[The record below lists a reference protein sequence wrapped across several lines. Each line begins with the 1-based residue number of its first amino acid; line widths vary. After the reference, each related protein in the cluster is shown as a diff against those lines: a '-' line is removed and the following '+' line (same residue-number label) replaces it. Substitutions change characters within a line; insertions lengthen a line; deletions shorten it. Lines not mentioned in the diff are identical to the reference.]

1 MIILTKLICIDLD
14 GTLLDDEKRISERDK
29 EAIDCAK
36 KHGIHITVFTGRNY
50 YAALPYLQEL
60 GIEIPVVFQNGALIA
75 TPSAHQIFRLIT
87 LNSEIA
93 VQVVRLC
100 AQRGLYPVVYESFFS
115 KKDMIVQKD
124 YQGPF
129 EKYFMFN
136 QHRIRKVDSLENMLH
151 QTESIAEIAIV
162 GKDTLVEELVQNLSS
177 KIDGFTPVKNQHIDG
192 EIFMEIF
199 GRDVGKE
206 IALDFLTELFDL
218 NLSEVAY
225 IGDNYNDLKIMQKV
239 GFPVA
244 MANAPQDVKTVARFV
259 TSSNNESGV
268 SRAIEKIMGA
278 IE

>member
-1 MIILTKLICIDLD
+1 
-14 GTLLDDEKRISERDK
+14 
-29 EAIDCAK
+29 
-36 KHGIHITVFTGRNY
+36 
-50 YAALPYLQEL
+50 
-60 GIEIPVVFQNGALIA
+60 
-75 TPSAHQIFRLIT
+75 
-87 LNSEIA
+87 
-93 VQVVRLC
+93 
-100 AQRGLYPVVYESFFS
+100 
-115 KKDMIVQKD
+115 
-124 YQGPF
+124 
-129 EKYFMFN
+129 
-136 QHRIRKVDSLENMLH
+136 
-151 QTESIAEIAIV
+151 
-162 GKDTLVEELVQNLSS
+162 
-177 KIDGFTPVKNQHIDG
+177 
-192 EIFMEIF
+192 MEIF